1 MPPLRFLLVIALAT
15 LGLGG
20 ARAAEAPD
28 SGQVIATI
36 APART
41 SIYIGNVTLTV
52 APMQRRGAAY
62 TSTYTA
68 KVFPYFF
75 YNESGQFRIEVSDA
89 DLFRL
94 ASGQSIDF
102 TGAALRSDGVE
113 RPVQGHATPSSLAD
127 GRVKVRVFV
136 SRRLVLVF
144 NTTYHLSGWQQ

>member
-1 MPPLRFLLVIALAT
+1 MPPLRFLCAAT
-15 LGLGG
+15 LAALGLAG
-20 ARAAEAPD
+20 ARAETPAEGAL
-28 SGQVIATI
+28 IAMI

-41 SIYIGNVTLTV
+41 SIYIGNVTLSVT
-52 APMQRRGAAY
+52 PMTRHGGAY
-62 TSTYTA
+62 LSTYTA

-75 YNESGQFRIEVSDA
+75 YDESGQFRIEVSDA

-113 RPVQGHATPSSLAD
+113 RPVLGRATPSSLAD

-144 NTTYHLSGWQQ
+144 NTTYHLSGWQK